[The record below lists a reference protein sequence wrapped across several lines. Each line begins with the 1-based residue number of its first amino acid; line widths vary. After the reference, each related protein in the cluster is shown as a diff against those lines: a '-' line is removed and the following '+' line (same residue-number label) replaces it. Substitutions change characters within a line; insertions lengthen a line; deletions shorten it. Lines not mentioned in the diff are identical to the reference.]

1 MTDSPAPRPRSKQ
14 QRGLRT
20 QARLIAATN
29 EVVADVGY
37 PHATTKRIAEVA
49 GVSEGTI
56 YRHFPDKHHLF
67 YAAALDGHHDVLSA
81 FDRLSERAGTATIE
95 ENLRPVLT
103 RLARMRRDLLPL
115 ELWMLANPDVR
126 REARRTEARRAP
138 EEPLI
143 RYLVAEQRE
152 GRLAVS
158 LDPEATALTMLSTLF
173 GVAVLPAS
181 DDPATYRRLVDHAI
195 TILVAGTLMTGDP
208 LGR

>member
-1 MTDSPAPRPRSKQ
+1 MTDASEHRVRGKQ

-20 QARLIAATN
+20 QARLIAATKR
-29 EVVADVGY
+29 VVAEVGY
-37 PHATTKRIAEVA
+37 PRATTKRIADMA

-67 YAAALDGHHDVLSA
+67 FEAALDGHQDALTA
-81 FDRLSERAGTATIE
+81 FERLSERAGTATID

-103 RLARMRRDLLPL
+103 SLAAVRRDLLPL
-115 ELWMLANPDVR
+115 ELWMLANPELR
-126 REARRTEARRAP
+126 REARRSQARRAP

-143 RYLVAEQRE
+143 RYLAAEQRE
-152 GRLAVS
+152 GRLARN
-158 LDPEATALTMLSTLF
+158 LDLEVTALTMLATLF

-195 TILVAGTLMTGDP
+195 TVLIAGTLMAGDP
-208 LGR
+208 LDP